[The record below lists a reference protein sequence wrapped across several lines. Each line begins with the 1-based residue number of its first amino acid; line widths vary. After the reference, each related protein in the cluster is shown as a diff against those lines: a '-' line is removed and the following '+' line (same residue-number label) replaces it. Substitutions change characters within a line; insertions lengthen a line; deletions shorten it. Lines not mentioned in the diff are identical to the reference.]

1 MLKQIIKCVAFLFF
15 MYSLWCG
22 MVLLGLLDTLS
33 VFSVNVYSVSSFAV
47 HSVLFCCLAVLDP
60 RVGHTMDALS
70 PFIFVV
76 YSVLWGGY
84 DGRFPDLFISQ

>member
-1 MLKQIIKCVAFLFF
+1 

-76 YSVLWGGY
+76 YSVVWGGV
-84 DGRFPDLFISQ
+84 

>member
-1 MLKQIIKCVAFLFF
+1 
-15 MYSLWCG
+15 MYSLWFG

-60 RVGHTMDALS
+60 RLGHTMDALS

-76 YSVLWGGY
+76 YSVVWGGMMV
-84 DGRFPDLFISQ
+84 GSRIFSSRSREALFQLH